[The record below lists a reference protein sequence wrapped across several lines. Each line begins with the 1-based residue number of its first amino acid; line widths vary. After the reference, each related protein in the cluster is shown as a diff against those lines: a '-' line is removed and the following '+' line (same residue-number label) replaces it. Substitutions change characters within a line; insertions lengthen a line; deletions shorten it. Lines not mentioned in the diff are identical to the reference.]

1 MDESNKKAH
10 HTDMFNSSELILRRG
25 QSCRLTLEFNKP
37 LRDWQSIV
45 FVARTGPPNSGY
57 ANTNVEFPL
66 SSSWSSGMW
75 SAVLESSPGNSLK
88 IIMSSPATAVI
99 GRYDLSVRIAVMGQT
114 VTYSLGKFI
123 LLFNPWCLDD
133 DVYMANEEER
143 KEYILNDHGVVF
155 MGNEKHVTGMGWN
168 YGQFENNILNICLD
182 ILDRSLDHQ
191 KDPGLDCSLRYSP
204 IYVGRVISAMVNSN
218 DDFGVLE
225 GKWEKDFSDGAD
237 PNSWNGSVEI
247 LWKWKNDEYK
257 PVKYGQCWVFAA
269 VMCTA
274 LRCLGIPTRVITNFN
289 SAHNTDGNMVIDMH
303 YDTDGKFLELSD
315 DSIWNFHVWNESWF
329 LRRDLGL
336 YYSGWQVL
344 DSTPQEQSQG
354 VHRCGPT
361 SVIAVKEGDIHL
373 SFDTPFVFAEVNA
386 DRATWVVQKDGTK
399 ERAHSDSKY
408 IGQSISTKAVGND
421 SRVDVTLNYK
431 YPEGSPQERQVF
443 EKASRSMPNYVP
455 PKENVSPEPNNMMN
469 RNSSPMRSSTPTP
482 ISDLNGRSSSPSPS
496 SGRTVQPRSEY
507 RSASPSPSLPA
518 AERGRSS
525 TPTRYL
531 GRPSTVQPSEN
542 EYLPAIARPASPALF
557 SGRSVQPRSGN
568 EYRAASPSP
577 VAERGR
583 SSSPVPFSGLPSSV
597 QPSGT
602 EFRPGSPLLV
612 SPIAR
617 PSSPALFSGRSSP
630 TPLSGSRYRPA
641 SPSPNF
647 PVVASGR
654 SSSPVSFSGR
664 PSSAQPSGIGYRP
677 ASPSPNLMAAPTG
690 RPLSPALGTGHAS
703 PVPPPGI
710 GYRPASPSPA
720 ALTGR
725 PSSPSLFSG
734 YPSHASNSVNAYRPA
749 PRTSGVPQPS
759 SSASPGTDVAG
770 KFRLLSPLV
779 VGDDINLLLDLK
791 NLTPYHR
798 PVKVMLSASAVLYTG
813 KRMND
818 IFTDQKSLIISPNQD
833 AHISLQI
840 PYSHYSKGLNEGNMI
855 QVVALCELPFG
866 AKVVVTKDLVLESPP
881 IIIKPLSTAMLHKT
895 MSLEIRFTNPL
906 PMAVTDCTLV
916 VEGSGLVDRQLI
928 AVVPY
933 LKPNERIKFKVELTP
948 YRSGTRQLIAN
959 FKCRYFS
966 IKGYQLI
973 NVESW

>member
-1 MDESNKKAH
+1 
-10 HTDMFNSSELILRRG
+10 MFNSSELILRRG
-25 QSCRLTLEFNKP
+25 QSCKLTLEFNKP

-99 GRYDLSVRIAVMGQT
+99 GRYDLSVRISVMGQT

-143 KEYILNDHGVVF
+143 QEYVLNDHGVLF

-182 ILDRSLDHQ
+182 ILDRNLNYH
-191 KDPGLDCSLRYSP
+191 KDPALDCSQRYSP

-218 DDFGVLE
+218 DDYGVLE

-303 YDTDGKFLELSD
+303 YDADGKFLELSD

-354 VHRCGPT
+354 VYRCGPT

-399 ERAHSDSKY
+399 EKAHSDTKY
-408 IGQSISTKAVGND
+408 VGQSISTKAVGND

-443 EKASRSMPNYVP
+443 EKVSRSMPNYVP
-455 PKENVSPEPNNMMN
+455 PIENVSPEPNNMTNRN

-482 ISDLNGRSSSPSPS
+482 NSDLNGRSPSPSPS
-496 SGRTVQPRSEY
+496 SARAVQPRSEY
-507 RSASPSPSLPA
+507 RSASPSPSSAA

-525 TPTRYL
+525 ATRNL
-531 GRPSTVQPSEN
+531 GRPLTVQPSEN
-542 EYLPAIARPASPALF
+542 EYRSASPSPIGRPSSPALF

-568 EYRAASPSP
+568 EYRPASPSP
-577 VAERGR
+577 AAERGR
-583 SSSPVPFSGLPSSV
+583 SSSPVPFSGRPSSV

-630 TPLSGSRYRPA
+630 TPLSGSGYRPA
-641 SPSPNF
+641 SPSPNS
-647 PVVASGR
+647 PAVASGR

-664 PSSAQPSGIGYRP
+664 PSSRNGYRP
-677 ASPSPNLMAAPTG
+677 VSPSPNSMAAPTG
-690 RPLSPALGTGHAS
+690 RPLSPALVTGHAS

-734 YPSHASNSVNAYRPA
+734 HPSHPSNSANAYRPA
-749 PRTSGVPQPS
+749 SHYSGVHQPS
-759 SSASPGTDVAG
+759 SFASAGTDVAG

-779 VGDDINLLLDLK
+779 VGDDINLLLVLK

-813 KRMND
+813 RRVND
-818 IFTDQKSLIISPNQD
+818 LFTDQKSLIISPNQD

-840 PYSHYSKGLNEGNMI
+840 PYSHYSKGLYEGNMI

-866 AKVVVTKDLVLESPP
+866 AKVVVTKDLVLENPP

-895 MSLEIRFTNPL
+895 MALEIRFTNPL
-906 PMAVTDCTLV
+906 HMAVTDCTLV

-933 LKPNERIKFKVELTP
+933 LKPKERIKFKVELTP